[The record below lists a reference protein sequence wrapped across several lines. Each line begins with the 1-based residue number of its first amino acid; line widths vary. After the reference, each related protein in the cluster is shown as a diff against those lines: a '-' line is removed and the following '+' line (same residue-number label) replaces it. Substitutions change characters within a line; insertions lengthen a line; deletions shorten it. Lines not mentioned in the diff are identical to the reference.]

1 MNNRYLPSPAQ
12 AFPRYDIWT
21 MGGSGRDIRSI
32 SGIDRVSLY
41 VYPLLWDEGNKG
53 IWRRERMDEWMNE
66 WMNWLTRRGIIYILV
81 MDRDRRLTGWLRG
94 QTDKVEAPVG
104 FEVNNPWKVSFLSR
118 CVGSCGGVGSGEFVL
133 IIWGGWGFSSWRGGI
148 SDQGGGGFISSSLLC
163 TITRRI
169 HVQTRQTIKL
179 LLSRIPCLSFSGRS
193 ISKQY
198 FSAAGLSPLVE
209 RLFTILATIC
219 CLTSLFTIT
228 QELVES
234 LHPRAG
240 WTLQS
245 QWPGWTSCWGGCGEG
260 ERGVIVL

>member
-1 MNNRYLPSPAQ
+1 
-12 AFPRYDIWT
+12 
-21 MGGSGRDIRSI
+21 
-32 SGIDRVSLY
+32 
-41 VYPLLWDEGNKG
+41 
-53 IWRRERMDEWMNE
+53 
-66 WMNWLTRRGIIYILV
+66 MNWLTRRGIIYILV

-148 SDQGGGGFISSSLLC
+148 SEQGGWGGFISSSLLC

-193 ISKQY
+193 ISKQ
-198 FSAAGLSPLVE
+198 FLSAAGLSPLVE
-209 RLFTILATIC
+209 R
-219 CLTSLFTIT
+219 LFTIT

-240 WTLQS
+240 
-245 QWPGWTSCWGGCGEG
+245 
-260 ERGVIVL
+260 